1 VAPGTAT
8 DPGSAVEAVGA
19 PVVEPGSPAE
29 LVVEAPPGV
38 VEGTPVVV
46 VDRPPVVEGTVPPV
60 EGSLVE
66 VEVPSP
72 DEPAPPQPVSTAPA
86 IITRKATAA
95 APDFVPN
102 FVPNLECF
110 CIPGLREAG
119 LGRTWFF
126 VPEPGDGP
134 AWRAPKYR

>member
-1 VAPGTAT
+1 
-8 DPGSAVEAVGA
+8 
-19 PVVEPGSPAE
+19 
-29 LVVEAPPGV
+29 
-38 VEGTPVVV
+38 GTPVVV
-46 VDRPPVVEGTVPPV
+46 VDRPPLVEGKVPPFPPP
-60 EGSLVE
+60 EGSAVE

-110 CIPGLREAG
+110 CIPWTTGGGTRPDVVFRARARIRSSPGGLECR
-119 LGRTWFF
+119 
-126 VPEPGDGP
+126 
-134 AWRAPKYR
+134 